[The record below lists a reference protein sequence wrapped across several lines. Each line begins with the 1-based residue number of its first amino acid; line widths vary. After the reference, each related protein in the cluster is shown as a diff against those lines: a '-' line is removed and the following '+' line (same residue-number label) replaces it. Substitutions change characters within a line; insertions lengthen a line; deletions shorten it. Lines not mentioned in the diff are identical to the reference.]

1 MLHTFLLVGMV
12 ATAVVPDS
20 IGREQ
25 KLAEV
30 RVAAQRDAAHTLG
43 GAPTHVVMA
52 ADIERR
58 GAVSLTE
65 VLQTMAGVS
74 VRDYGGIGGL
84 KTVNLRNFGA
94 QHTGVM
100 VDGIVASDAMNGQV
114 DIGRYN
120 LDNAGSVVVDVAG
133 TSNIFRPARLAGYV
147 GSVALASRPMR
158 HEDRHA
164 DGTVQLRSASFGTWN
179 PYGRFRANVGS
190 RWALGAWGDYVH
202 SRGDYPF
209 VLENGQLLTDER
221 RLNSQVERFNGEVR
235 AEGDLGRGGTLHFT
249 TSLYDSSRGLPG
261 SVVLYTQHPTEH
273 LWDRTWSTSALYER
287 LSTAA
292 ADDTCG
298 WRLRASLSYTN
309 AWNRYVDSDAAKPV
323 PEDDRYRQ
331 QTLVGS
337 AVALWQVR
345 PEWSVSVAEDVDVAH
360 LWSSMP
366 EAVMPTRETS
376 YTALS
381 GKYDGDRL
389 MATATLLGLVS
400 TEQTLV
406 GKASPT
412 RWRACP
418 SASLTFRV
426 LPEHDWRVRASYK
439 ETYRL
444 PTFNDLYY
452 LRVGNRSLQPE
463 RARQMNV
470 GTTWAAD
477 LGAWHAEATADAYY
491 NNVRDKIVAIPTMFV
506 WHMRNVGRVNMTGCD
521 VTAAVSGSMT
531 SWLTLRASANYSWQR
546 ALDVTDRTAK
556 NYRHQIP
563 YTPRHVGS
571 GVVTLVMPWLTLN
584 YTLQAVGERYSL
596 AQNTPAYR
604 IEPYTDH
611 SLSVNRTFVVGR
623 SASSHGSAGMK
634 YPVCR
639 LHVSVEALNLGGRNY
654 EVVKYYPMPGRQWR
668 ATLKASF

>member
-20 IGREQ
+20 TGREQ
-25 KLAEV
+25 TLAEV
-30 RVAAQRDAAHTLG
+30 HVAARRDAAHTLG
-43 GAPTHVVMA
+43 GAPTHVVTA
-52 ADIERR
+52 AEIEQR
-58 GAVSLTE
+58 GAVGLTE

-74 VRDYGGIGGL
+74 VKDYGGIGGL

-100 VDGIVASDAMNGQV
+100 VDGIIASDAMNGQV

-133 TSNIFRPARLAGYV
+133 ATSIFRPARLAGYV

-158 HEDRHA
+158 HEDRRA

-179 PYGRFRANVGS
+179 PYARFRSNVGS

-209 VLENGQLLTDER
+209 VLKNGQLVTDER
-221 RLNSQVERFNGEVR
+221 RLNSQVERFNSEVK
-235 AEGDLGRGGTLHFT
+235 AEGNIGRGGTLRLT

-273 LWDRTWSTSALYER
+273 LWDRTWSTSALYESR
-287 LSTAA
+287 LAGAA
-292 ADDTCG
+292 GDSCG
-298 WRLRASLSYTN
+298 WRLRASLAYTN

-331 QTLVGS
+331 QTLAGS
-337 AVALWQVR
+337 VVALWQVR
-345 PEWSVSVAEDVDVAH
+345 PEWSLSVAEDVDVAH

-376 YTALS
+376 FTALA
-381 GKYDGDRL
+381 GKFQNERL
-389 MATATLLGLVS
+389 TATATLLGLVA
-400 TEQTLV
+400 TEQTQV
-406 GKASPT
+406 GEPSPT
-412 RWRACP
+412 RCRACP
-418 SASLTFRV
+418 SASLSFRV
-426 LPEHDWRVRASYK
+426 LSEHDWRVRASYK

-452 LRVGNRSLQPE
+452 LRVGNRNLQPE
-463 RARQMNV
+463 RARQTNV
-470 GTTWAAD
+470 GTTYAAD
-477 LGAWHAEATADAYY
+477 CGDWHLLFTADTYY

-506 WHMRNVGRVNMTGCD
+506 WHMRNVGRVNMTGVD
-521 VTAAVSGSMT
+521 VTASAAGPVAP
-531 SWLTLRASANYSWQR
+531 WLTMYASANYSWQR

-556 NYRHQIP
+556 NFRHQIP

-571 GVVTLVMPWLTLN
+571 GVVTCQLPWLTLS

-596 AQNTPAYR
+596 AQNTAAYR

-611 SLSVNRTFVVGR
+611 SLSANRTFVFG
-623 SASSHGSAGMK
+623 GSARCHGAACNRST
-634 YPVCR
+634 VWR
-639 LHVSVEALNLGGRNY
+639 LHISAEALNLGGRNY

-668 ATLKASF
+668 ATLRLSF

>member
-20 IGREQ
+20 TGREQ
-25 KLAEV
+25 TLAEV
-30 RVAAQRDAAHTLG
+30 HVAARRDAAHTLG
-43 GAPTHVVMA
+43 GAPTHVVTA
-52 ADIERR
+52 AEIEQR
-58 GAVSLTE
+58 GAVGLTE

-74 VRDYGGIGGL
+74 VKDYGGIGGL

-100 VDGIVASDAMNGQV
+100 VDGIIASDAMNGQV

-133 TSNIFRPARLAGYV
+133 ATSIFRPARLAGYV

-158 HEDRHA
+158 HEDRRA

-179 PYGRFRANVGS
+179 PYARFRSNVGS

-209 VLENGQLLTDER
+209 VLKNGQLVTDER
-221 RLNSQVERFNGEVR
+221 RLNSQVERFNGEVK
-235 AEGDLGRGGTLHFT
+235 AEGNIGSGGTLRLT

-273 LWDRTWSTSALYER
+273 LWDRTWSTSALYESR
-287 LSTAA
+287 LAGAA
-292 ADDTCG
+292 GDSCG
-298 WRLRASLSYTN
+298 WRLRASLAYTN

-331 QTLVGS
+331 QTLAGS
-337 AVALWQVR
+337 VVALWQMR
-345 PEWSVSVAEDVDVAH
+345 PEWSLSVAEDVDVAH
-360 LWSSMP
+360 LWSNMP

-376 YTALS
+376 FTALA
-381 GKYDGDRL
+381 GQYDDGRL
-389 MATATLLGLVS
+389 MTTATLLGLVA
-400 TEQTLV
+400 TEQTLM
-406 GKASPT
+406 GEASPT

-418 SASLTFRV
+418 SASASFRV
-426 LPEHDWRVRASYK
+426 LSEHDWRVRASYK

-470 GTTWAAD
+470 GTTWAAE

-506 WHMRNVGRVNMTGCD
+506 WHMRNVGRVSMTGLD
-521 VTAAVSGSMT
+521 VTAAVAGSMA

-556 NYRHQIP
+556 NFRHQIP

-571 GVVTLVMPWLTLN
+571 GVVTCQLPWLTLS

-596 AQNTPAYR
+596 AQNTAAYR
-604 IEPYTDH
+604 IEPYCDH
-611 SLSVNRTFVVGR
+611 SLSANRTFVFGG
-623 SASSHGSAGMK
+623 SARCHGSACNRNTMW
-634 YPVCR
+634 R

-668 ATLKASF
+668 ATLRLSF